1 MEKNPMNKIRIEK
14 GEGTTDIT
22 ETSGLY
28 PNQMK
33 TLEEMDKFL
42 EIYNLQRLNQS
53 EIENMNRPITSNEIN
68 Q

>member
-28 PNQMK
+28 PQ
-33 TLEEMDKFL
+33 
-42 EIYNLQRLNQS
+42 
-53 EIENMNRPITSNEIN
+53 SNENPRRNGQILRN
-68 Q
+68 IQPPKTKPVRNRKYEQTNYQ

>member
-42 EIYNLQRLNQS
+42 EIYNLQRLNQP